1 MSGRLTA
8 LEAMAAERAAAGLIL
23 DFDGVLSPIVQ
34 DPDTS
39 VLSAQVGES
48 LARLASSLGLVA
60 IISGRPVDFLASRVR
75 IPGIRLLGSY
85 GMEQIQADGSRRV
98 DERAQE
104 WVAKIPAAGQTLT
117 AALAGM
123 AGIKVEQKSV
133 SVAVHWRRAPDH
145 DVAAEAVRAVI
156 GEVADS
162 TGLRIE
168 PGKLVEEL
176 RPPIAV
182 DKGSAVAALLA
193 NQPLEAVAYAG
204 DDVGDLPALK
214 AVRAVGGYALVVDH
228 GSETDPRLLEL
239 ADQTYPGTDAF
250 AAWLAELAGAVGA

>member
-1 MSGRLTA
+1 MSDRLTA
-8 LEAMAAERAAAGLIL
+8 LEALAAERAAAGLIL

-34 DPDTS
+34 DPATS
-39 VLSAQVGES
+39 ELPAQAGES
-48 LARLASSLGLVA
+48 LARLVSSLGLVA
-60 IISGRPVDFLASRVR
+60 IISGRPVDFLASQVR

-104 WVAKIPAAGQTLT
+104 WVGKIPAAGQTLR
-117 AALAGM
+117 AALTGL
-123 AGIKVEQKSV
+123 AGITVEQKSV

-145 DVAAEAVRAVI
+145 DVAAEAVRRVV
-156 GEVADS
+156 GEVATA

-182 DKGSAVAALLA
+182 DKGSAVTALLA
-193 NQPLEAVAYAG
+193 GQSLKAVAYAG
-204 DDVGDLPALK
+204 DDVGDLPALT
-214 AVRAVGGYALVVDH
+214 AVRAAGGYALVVDH
-228 GSETDPRLLEL
+228 GSETDPRLREL
-239 ADQTYPGTDAF
+239 ADQTFPGTDAF
-250 AAWLAELAGAVGA
+250 AAWLAELAAAAGA